1 MMRNIGNILRYA
13 LFVVAFLIPCIADAQ
28 EDSVVCRR
36 ERRQYSVYVDFR
48 VNSVTL
54 DPNYRNNRTV
64 ISRLDSIYNA
74 LKNDTTIT
82 IEAVEFIGTASPEGN
97 SSLNSRL
104 SRARMLEVEKYV
116 RKHISFDDKI
126 ITYNDRYVDWDHL
139 IELVEAD
146 QTLPMREEVLKIV
159 KNSYP
164 DVKDAKGQSVDGRVQ
179 ELKKLN
185 KGLVWRELLNRYFVK
200 MRTGAV
206 IFRTYTDIPV
216 IIEREPEVGIEIVS
230 DSCNYDEEF
239 IVEES
244 APAEEPVVKKTDF
257 AMAVS
262 PVLEALHSTV
272 QKNPIMSIKTN
283 LLAYSTLI
291 PNLGVEVRL
300 ADHWSAEIT
309 ALYSPFDLFV
319 YNRKTRLLA
328 MNSEV
333 RYWFGGESMRKG
345 HFVGFHVPIAGFN
358 IQLDDDFRYQD
369 PNHALWGLG
378 LNYGYT
384 LPLGNN
390 QKWSLDF
397 TIGFGYMDLRY
408 DVYEGVYNGKF
419 INSEM
424 KHYFGPTR
432 IGINLSYLINKK

>member
-1 MMRNIGNILRYA
+1 MMRNIGYILRYA
-13 LFVVAFLIPCIADAQ
+13 LFVVAFLIPYIADAQ

-159 KNSYP
+159 KNSYI
-164 DVKDAKGQSVDGRVQ
+164 DVKDAKGQSVDGSVQ

-206 IFRTYTDIPV
+206 IFLTYTDIPV

-230 DSCNYDEEF
+230 DSCSYDEEF

-262 PVLEALHSTV
+262 PVLETLHSTV

-419 INSEM
+419 IRSEM

-432 IGINLSYLINKK
+432 IGINISYLINQK

>member
-13 LFVVAFLIPCIADAQ
+13 LFVVAFLIPYIADAQ

-159 KNSYP
+159 KNSYI
-164 DVKDAKGQSVDGRVQ
+164 DVKDAKGQSVDGSVQ

-206 IFRTYTDIPV
+206 IFLTYTDIPV

-230 DSCNYDEEF
+230 DSCSYDEEF

-262 PVLEALHSTV
+262 PVLETLHSTV

-419 INSEM
+419 IRSEM

-432 IGINLSYLINKK
+432 IGINISYLINQK